1 MCVSACRQKEAADRR
16 KGVLEGTGATL
27 NVGEHSDERKRQLQD
42 ERHREY
48 VEQQVPAIFFA
59 SLGMGPVPLI
69 LGIFDSR
76 KAPNWE
82 FSRREI
88 RLIGNSV

>member
-1 MCVSACRQKEAADRR
+1 MQQI
-16 KGVLEGTGATL
+16 
-27 NVGEHSDERKRQLQD
+27 SDFIT
-42 ERHREY
+42 
-48 VEQQVPAIFFA
+48 AIFFA
-59 SLGMGPVPLI
+59 SLGMGPVPLL
-69 LGIFDSR
+69 LGIYDSR

>member
-1 MCVSACRQKEAADRR
+1 MSLIVINGQQPKLINNNPKMPKVHSHIRQNA
-16 KGVLEGTGATL
+16 
-27 NVGEHSDERKRQLQD
+27 
-42 ERHREY
+42 
-48 VEQQVPAIFFA
+48 AIFFA

>member
-1 MCVSACRQKEAADRR
+1 MLLKDNFISWYESTLSYCGALGFRLF
-16 KGVLEGTGATL
+16 VLILYGTNKKT
-27 NVGEHSDERKRQLQD
+27 
-42 ERHREY
+42 
-48 VEQQVPAIFFA
+48 AIFFA